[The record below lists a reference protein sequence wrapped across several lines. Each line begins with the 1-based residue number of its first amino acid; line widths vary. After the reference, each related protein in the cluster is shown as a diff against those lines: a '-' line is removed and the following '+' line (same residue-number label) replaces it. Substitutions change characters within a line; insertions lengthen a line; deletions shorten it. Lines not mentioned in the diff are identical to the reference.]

1 MRSDTAFLSSADIW
15 RRFLFGLA
23 SGAPASAAAAVAG
36 FLRPEDRR
44 TAGPAGPAGRGRD
57 GEPPSIFSTLFN
69 VAISAW
75 RRSI

>member
-1 MRSDTAFLSSADIW
+1 MRSETAFLSAADIW

-23 SGAPASAAAAVAG
+23 AELPAAAEAVCF
-36 FLRPEDRR
+36 FLRPGDRR
-44 TAGPAGPAGRGRD
+44 VAGRVRD

-69 VAISAW
+69 SEISAW

>member
-23 SGAPASAAAAVAG
+23 SGAPASAVAAAG

-44 TAGPAGPAGRGRD
+44 TAAGPAGRGRD
-57 GEPPSIFSTLFN
+57 GEPPSIFSTSFN
-69 VAISAW
+69 AVISAW